1 MLEEN
6 LVGYLLKA
14 LDPEEQRQVERA
26 VEDDP
31 ETRRRLE
38 LLERSLQPLAADRE
52 HLHPPAD
59 LRYRVLA
66 RVAEDRLAN
75 PRRRLRPPPFS
86 SEGMGKSWWRRAD
99 VLAAAVLLIVIGPLL
114 APAISFARSRFQIA
128 QCQSNLRSF
137 HAALMAYTDL
147 HEGRLPRVDK
157 EPPRNLAGVVVPILY
172 QEGLGQ
178 GLKIRC
184 PSSPT
189 PDAPLH
195 SLDELEAAYT
205 NREGSFNDMAHQ
217 LSGGYAYAMGYQDAS
232 GQLH

>member
-14 LDPEEQRQVERA
+14 LDPEEQRQVEKA
-26 VEDDP
+26 IQDDP
-31 ETRRRLE
+31 DVRRRLE
-38 LLERSLQPLAADRE
+38 LLEQGLQPLAADRE
-52 HLHPPAD
+52 HPQPPIE

-66 RVAEDRLAN
+66 RVAEDRLQKQS
-75 PRRRLRPPPFS
+75 RRLKAPPLS
-86 SEGMGKSWWRRAD
+86 SEGLGKSWWRRAD
-99 VLAAAVLLIVIGPLL
+99 VLAAAVLLVVVGPLL
-114 APAISFARSRFQIA
+114 APAISFAKSRFQIT
-128 QCQSNLRSF
+128 QCQNNLRSF

-184 PSSPT
+184 PSSPA

-195 SLDELEAAYT
+195 SLDELDAA
-205 NREGSFNDMAHQ
+205 
-217 LSGGYAYAMGYQDAS
+217 
-232 GQLH
+232 